1 MRRITIAVILFLL
14 CFHCWGQNK
23 KTDYAEMINV
33 IDLWLDAQ
41 RDFDKLPGISV
52 AVVHDQNIIFKKGYG
67 YADLEKKIPMKPE
80 TIFSI
85 CSISKLFTSVAI
97 MQLWE
102 QGKLRLDDSL
112 QALLPDYKINQQYT
126 ESVPITVRSMLTH
139 SSGLTRDADSS
150 WNAPNFYFLTKEELK
165 KSLIKEDEPTVR
177 LYTSDKL
184 AMVNRSK
191 FKGKQLVIIKPSTY
205 MNLSG
210 KALNYWMQAEKVK
223 IEDILVITDDLAL
236 PFGTLRMKK
245 KGSDGGHNGL
255 NDIANTLNSTEY
267 ARIRFG
273 IGNEFSKGKQVDF
286 VLGKW
291 SESEEKTIDERIEK
305 AVEMIKSF
313 VSIGIDR
320 TMSAYNNK

>member
-1 MRRITIAVILFLL
+1 MFKLKLDFQRTNQRRNAYNPDRNLLSLPANPKKVSKFLIVGL
-14 CFHCWGQNK
+14 GNIGEEYV
-23 KTDYAEMINV
+23 KTRHNV
-33 IDLWLDAQ
+33 GFEVADA
-41 RDFDKLPGISV
+41 F
-52 AVVHDQNIIFKKGYG
+52 A
-67 YADLEKKIPMKPE
+67 
-80 TIFSI
+80 
-85 CSISKLFTSVAI
+85 
-97 MQLWE
+97 
-102 QGKLRLDDSL
+102 
-112 QALLPDYKINQQYT
+112 
-126 ESVPITVRSMLTH
+126 
-139 SSGLTRDADSS
+139 
-150 WNAPNFYFLTKEELK
+150 

-223 IEDILVITDDLAL
+223 IEDILVISDDLAL